1 MSDSYFYYSNLVDKY
16 KGPAVLWCMLRSVP
30 QQASAGKALMSITEY
45 AIKLEVTKDTIKTYL
60 KDTRFFRSAIA
71 TKENND
77 IYSVYLVSG
86 KKVLEQLEKEQ
97 QSEDSPAL
105 DKNGD
110 YRLGVKFESVLTKV
124 KDIVKESRL
133 AITLYLQKRA
143 RKAKKYTLTKIQK
156 KTKTRVINH
165 YSFFNQD
172 NTPANNTSGAMFN
185 LLKKDDTRDNGFKTT
200 IFLGSDSTYA
210 GVTLETIA
218 KVLGR
223 SMSTITRSLKK
234 VAKIRLYQ
242 FNPSYYK
249 ERKEQEFLKSEGQD
263 NTFGKY
269 YKFKNFTF
277 KALPNCYYPCINI
290 LGSY

>member
-1 MSDSYFYYSNLVDKY
+1 MSDSYFYYSNLVDRY

-45 AIKLEVTKDTIKTYL
+45 AIKLEVTKETVKTYL
-60 KDTRFFRSAIA
+60 KDTRFFRAAFA

-77 IYSVYLVSG
+77 IYCVYLVSG

-97 QSEDSPAL
+97 QNENSPTLNDKSEF
-105 DKNGD
+105 
-110 YRLGVKFESVLTKV
+110 RFGVKFESVLTRV
-124 KDIVKESRL
+124 KDIVKECRL
-133 AITLYLQKRA
+133 AITLYLQRRA

-172 NTPANNTSGAMFN
+172 NTPTNNASGALFSM
-185 LLKKDDTRDNGFKTT
+185 LKKDDTRDNGFKTT
-200 IFLGSDSTYA
+200 IFLGSGSTYA

-249 ERKEQEFLKSEGQD
+249 ERKEQEFLKSEGQE

-277 KALPNCYYPCINI
+277 KALPNCYYPCIDI